1 MHPLD
6 RIWEALKVTFMRSQQ
21 CGNCSDMMLGEKLFY
36 TGKIVDN
43 LLLYFHKYVYENRF
57 MENSS
62 HLITLIISIL
72 QISAVK

>member
-1 MHPLD
+1 
-6 RIWEALKVTFMRSQQ
+6 
-21 CGNCSDMMLGEKLFY
+21 MMLGEKLFY